1 MPEAGPYSLAT
12 LSFLVFSLLSWQL
25 RANTQQQAPP
35 VTLSWFSGAVFI
47 AAVARLF
54 VGYVLDPARL
64 PITERTTLFA
74 FLFDGLLLL
83 SFLALITLAVVWILV
98 RAATADP

>member
-25 RANTQQQAPP
+25 RASTQQQAPP
-35 VTLSWFSGAVFI
+35 VVLSWFSGAVLV
-47 AAVARLF
+47 AAAARLF
-54 VGYVLDPARL
+54 VGYVFEQDRL
-64 PITERTTLFA
+64 PIAERTDLFA
-74 FLFDGLLLL
+74 FFFDGVLLL
-83 SFLALITLAVVWILV
+83 SFVALITFAVVWILL

>member
-25 RANTQQQAPP
+25 RANARHQAPP
-35 VTLSWFSGAVFI
+35 VALSWFSGGVFI
-47 AAVARLF
+47 AAAARLF
-54 VGYVLDPARL
+54 VGHVFAPDRL
-64 PITERTTLFA
+64 PIADGAVLFA
-74 FLFDGLLLL
+74 FFFDGVLLL
-83 SFLALITLAVVWILV
+83 SFLALITFTVVWILL